1 MYLACISRYGKSSGL
16 NSFGMMWCN
25 GVMTAPAVLAS
36 TMATGELAAVG
47 TFRLLGEFSFEAVV
61 VASCALAF
69 ALNYAVFL
77 NTSLNS
83 ALTQTICGTLKDV
96 VVIVLGFNAFGGVAV
111 NAVNACGVAVGLC
124 ASFRYATLKF
134 NVR

>member
-1 MYLACISRYGKSSGL
+1 
-16 NSFGMMWCN
+16 MMWCN

-47 TFRLLGEFSFEAVV
+47 TFRRLGEFSFEAVV

-83 ALTQTICGTLKDV
+83 ALTQTICGNLKDV

-134 NVR
+134 KVR